1 MHYQGDVFGNNVS
14 STKIVSDSKL
24 NRVAVRHLQ
33 RILFLTGILLKQC
46 QSNSNMSMIVAIGII
61 LAETFFNIV
70 NIHIVRITV
79 AFTANWPILL
89 HFLHLQLEVGHSFLS
104 SAPFPLEQINS
115 LNLLSMRFWE
125 SCYFGPSLSLTSFG
139 VYIFSGVDI
148 FSSFNCNLMNLCIEG
163 LHTCPFCPC

>member
-46 QSNSNMSMIVAIGII
+46 QSNSNMSMIVAIEII
-61 LAETFFNIV
+61 LAETFFSIV

-89 HFLHLQLEVGHSFLS
+89 HFLHLQLEVGQ
-104 SAPFPLEQINS
+104 QINS

-125 SCYFGPSLSLTSFG
+125 SCYFGPSLSLTSFA

-148 FSSFNCNLMNLCIEG
+148 FSSFTCNLMNLCIEG
-163 LHTCPFCPC
+163 LHTFPFCPC

>member
-79 AFTANWPILL
+79 AFTAN
-89 HFLHLQLEVGHSFLS
+89 
-104 SAPFPLEQINS
+104 
-115 LNLLSMRFWE
+115 
-125 SCYFGPSLSLTSFG
+125 
-139 VYIFSGVDI
+139 
-148 FSSFNCNLMNLCIEG
+148 
-163 LHTCPFCPC
+163 